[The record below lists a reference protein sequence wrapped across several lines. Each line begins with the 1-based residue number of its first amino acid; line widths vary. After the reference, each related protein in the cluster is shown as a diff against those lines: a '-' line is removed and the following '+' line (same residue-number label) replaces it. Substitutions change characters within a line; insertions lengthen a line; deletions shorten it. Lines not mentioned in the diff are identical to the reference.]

1 MTNDHLHSACCRCR
15 DCAPP
20 LVGQR
25 SQRSMLALIY
35 GPGLIAAV
43 ALFSLLVSR

>member
-1 MTNDHLHSACCRCR
+1 MTNDHLHSAWCQCRT
-15 DCAPP
+15 CAPP

-25 SQRSMLALIY
+25 SSRATFALIY
-35 GPGLIAAV
+35 GPGLIAAL